1 MAVMY
6 FVLKFVEDVDAK
18 AFIKEKK
25 DERLEL

>member
-6 FVLKFVEDVDAK
+6 FVLKVVEDVDAK